1 MKLKNASWIHSPT
14 IGDGKPHSGGVPM
27 KTRLLISITISI
39 LLCSA
44 CDSGSSPSTSD
55 LDATLEIAL
64 EQTMA
69 AQPTETAPLPPT
81 KTPTNTPVPTSTNV
95 PTLPPAPTIADEV
108 KSFTVEN
115 LDDGFLHYSYKDAG
129 FTVSLPD
136 NWEHLDISAD
146 DLDLILSYA
155 KETNPQL
162 GDIYSSAYLRSLAAA
177 GIKFMAIDT
186 SVDSLSAGIPT
197 SVNILVSDLPIEIS
211 LDDYVEI
218 NLRQLRTMLG
228 EDLPMRQERI
238 RISNTE
244 AEKITYELE
253 MNDVFGKSHIVV
265 FTQFLMLQGKTQYVL
280 TFGTVKEFSGAN
292 EAVFSE
298 IVQSFEIT
306 Q

>member
-1 MKLKNASWIHSPT
+1 
-14 IGDGKPHSGGVPM
+14 M
-27 KTRLLISITISI
+27 KTRLLISIAISI

-64 EQTMA
+64 EQTIA

-81 KTPTNTPVPTSTNV
+81 KTSTNTPLPTSTNV
-95 PTLPPAPTIADEV
+95 PTLTPAPTIADEV
-108 KSFTVEN
+108 KSFTVEI

-129 FTVSLPD
+129 FSVSLPD
-136 NWEHLDISAD
+136 NWEHLDLSAG
-146 DLDLILSYA
+146 DLDQILSYA
-155 KETNPQL
+155 NETNPQL
-162 GDIYSSAYLRSLAAA
+162 GDIYSSTYLRSLAAA
-177 GIKFMAIDT
+177 GIKFMAVDT

-197 SVNILVSDLPIEIS
+197 SVNILVSELPIEIAF
-211 LDDYVEI
+211 DDYIEI
-218 NLRQLRTMLG
+218 NIQQLRNMLS
-228 EDLPMRQERI
+228 ENLLIRQERVP
-238 RISNTE
+238 ISITE

-253 MNDVFGKSHIVV
+253 MNDVFGKSHMVV
-265 FTQFLMLQGKTQYVL
+265 FNQFLMLQGKTQYVL

-292 EAVFSE
+292 EAVISD